1 MNSTRLFLKPVAALF
16 ALVLVLN
23 AAVLA
28 KPFADDRSDA
38 WESVSKMI
46 KFIGMGE
53 ASSVEKAGNDA
64 LGSLDKAV
72 DKEENS
78 GKKDKLRDARSQ
90 VREALSHAAKGE
102 WPYAEGAAKRALQL
116 IEDAK

>member
-1 MNSTRLFLKPVAALF
+1 MYRTHFILKPAVALF
-16 ALVLVLN
+16 ALLLVLN

-28 KPFADDRSDA
+28 KSFGDDRSDA
-38 WESVSKMI
+38 WMSVSTMI

-53 ASSVEKAGNDA
+53 QSSVEKAGNDA
-64 LGSLDKAV
+64 IGSLEKAA

-78 GKKDKLRDARSQ
+78 GKKDKLRDAKTE